1 MKRLRQFA
9 VFAIVSQVIFLG
21 SAWLLPLAS
30 EYRLVGDNISELVL
44 GRYGWV
50 QTVAFVIS
58 GLGIISLAYAIYRL
72 TSGAR
77 GSIVGPLLIGIYGF
91 GAVVV
96 AIFPTD
102 RIDSKADVY
111 SHSVFGWIHILTATV
126 CFLCVVVGMFVLTWT
141 FSRLVRWRSLV
152 IWSALLAGTA
162 LALLFFQ
169 MEGPWVGIMQ
179 RLLVT
184 AISGWLLLI
193 ATRIRTIASTRRAV
207 PGADISAST

>member
-1 MKRLRQFA
+1 
-9 VFAIVSQVIFLG
+9 
-21 SAWLLPLAS
+21 
-30 EYRLVGDNISELVL
+30 LVL

-50 QTVAFVIS
+50 QTGAFVIS
-58 GLGIISLAYAIYRL
+58 GLGIICLAYAIYRL

-179 RLLVT
+179 RLMVT

-207 PGADISAST
+207 PGADISANT